1 MNSFGPSKA
10 CAMLEGSK
18 AFSKKVMKD
27 NNIPTAEYESFT
39 EYDKAA
45 EYLKKTSY
53 PVVIKASGLA
63 AGKGVVLPDE
73 SEKSSV
79 LRQIMVDHLFGS
91 AGDEVIIEERLE
103 GSECSLLLFCDGE
116 RAIPMPISQDHK
128 RVNDNDEGPNT
139 GYVFYY
145 YFIFFFLLL
154 LLSIIISFS
163 SFISLV
169 LLLFFFLLLLYIYS
183 GMGAYA
189 PTPLVTP
196 IMVEKMMKTIV
207 EPTLKAMK
215 DHGHPYKGVLYCGL
229 MVTPNGDIKVLEY
242 NCRFGDPETEV
253 ILPLLKSDLY
263 DIMVACCKGELD
275 KINIEW
281 KNEYCCTVI
290 ACSGGYPSN
299 NYKKGLTITGVERAN
314 NINNNS
320 IVFHAGTKLDGEFLL
335 TSGGRVLAVTAL
347 GKTLRQAISHS
358 YVNMNYIRFD
368 HLHYRHD
375 IGKKALDMPIRI
387 GIIGSTNGTDMVA
400 IHDAIENG
408 KLHATVGV
416 VVSNK
421 SPKENNIL
429 VKAKNYGYNNEYV
442 PCAKGT
448 DRSVYDAK
456 VSEVLDRYGCQLI
469 CLIGYMRIVSP
480 EFCNKWENKCINV
493 HPSLLP
499 DFAGGMDLNVHEE
512 VIKAQKKESGCTI
525 HMVTAEVDGGA
536 YLLQKKCEVTSSET
550 PESLKNKV
558 QQLEGEAFI
567 EVINKFWNGDY
578 DNIDNTVSYSAAGV
592 NIDAGNTLV
601 NKIKS
606 VCKSTS
612 RPGADVNLG
621 GFGGLFDLKSAGYE
635 GDDTILVAT
644 DDGVG
649 TKLKIAIDCNI
660 HNTVGIDLV
669 AMSVNDLIVQ
679 GAEPLFFED
688 YFATGKLEVNV
699 AAEVVTGIAEGCKQ
713 ANCALIGG
721 ETAEMPQMYKEG
733 DYDLAGFSVGAVKRS
748 QILPK
753 PTNIGDV
760 VIGVAST
767 GVHSNGFSMVRF
779 LIEKA
784 GLNYNDK
791 CPYDNTKTIG
801 QQLLTPTKIYVRSLN
816 KAIKTNKVIALAH
829 ITGGGLTEN
838 IPRVLSD
845 ETVCV
850 LDPKSWNILPVF
862 KWLYSLA
869 HIEESDFIRTFNCGI
884 GMIVVCKPGDADEIM
899 KILREEGETVSVI
912 GKIIKRE
919 GNEEQVKYTSK
930 FFE

>member
-1 MNSFGPSKA
+1 
-10 CAMLEGSK
+10 
-18 AFSKKVMKD
+18 
-27 NNIPTAEYESFT
+27 
-39 EYDKAA
+39 
-45 EYLKKTSY
+45 
-53 PVVIKASGLA
+53 
-63 AGKGVVLPDE
+63 
-73 SEKSSV
+73 
-79 LRQIMVDHLFGS
+79 
-91 AGDEVIIEERLE
+91 
-103 GSECSLLLFCDGE
+103 
-116 RAIPMPISQDHK
+116 
-128 RVNDNDEGPNT
+128 
-139 GYVFYY
+139 
-145 YFIFFFLLL
+145 
-154 LLSIIISFS
+154 
-163 SFISLV
+163 
-169 LLLFFFLLLLYIYS
+169 
-183 GMGAYA
+183 MGAYA

-196 IMVEKMMKTIV
+196 IMVEKMIKTIV